1 MPTHVVLNSTSRL
14 DEIAASLVLHGRRRV
29 PVPETT
35 TTSFTHDLPRDEC
48 AEMIREIYAKV
59 RIRQAEKSTG
69 SNA

>member
-1 MPTHVVLNSTSRL
+1 
-14 DEIAASLVLHGRRRV
+14 V

-35 TTSFTHDLPRDEC
+35 TTLFTHDLPRDEC
-48 AEMIREIYAKV
+48 AEMIQEIYAKV